1 MYAHIRKHYVIYL
14 IFLVGILSR
23 LPMLMSD
30 NFLLDG
36 DECIMGLMA
45 KHFIEGK
52 SIPFFFYGQ
61 SYGFAFIEVVFIS
74 IGYLVFGI
82 SDYVVRLSIIMLW
95 LIGVVYFYKSLKLLG
110 GDNKWL
116 PLIIAILLLT
126 VPAWAEWA
134 MKARGG
140 YATAFTLS
148 NIIVYLSLSNTNR
161 TKLNWFIIGLCL
173 LFLYHAQPLWLPGTL
188 ALVMYAYSRNSN
200 KRKILFSI
208 IGIAVGACSFFFMK
222 INLSDFWQPTV
233 FSLNAP
239 TLNKAISYIY
249 IHLSGHYYLNMKAN
263 IPTMTQVFS
272 YSFFVLLGMSLL
284 ASLVSLFI
292 VKGDKRRLILF
303 TLLAT
308 MPTLLSIAVIDINS
322 PRYLLPLTGFT
333 LVNFYA
339 LLRLVKKQVVI
350 NVFFLLLSGIGM
362 LSLVEFKELKIVGE
376 SKSELCDVITQLERR
391 NVAHVFCTGG
401 LIQWQLSFYS
411 KERVIARYYPETDR
425 YMAYIRAVDSAFYNS
440 PEHTAIVGAWWQSA
454 SVPEE
459 NRVMVNKSFFISTAP
474 DEQLLNKVG
483 FEL

>member
-52 SIPFFFYGQ
+52 SVPFFFYGQ

-116 PLIIAILLLT
+116 PLMITILLLT

-148 NIIVYLSLSNTNR
+148 NIIVYLSLNNASR
-161 TKLNWFIIGLCL
+161 IKLNWFIIGLCL

-188 ALVMYAYSRNSN
+188 ALAVYAYLKNSN

-208 IGIAVGACSFFFMK
+208 TGIVVGACSFFFMK

-233 FSLNAP
+233 FSLNVP
-239 TLNKAISYIY
+239 TLDKAISYIY
-249 IHLSGHYYLNMKAN
+249 THLSGHYYLNMKAD
-263 IPTMTQVFS
+263 IPNMTKVSS
-272 YSFFVLLGMSLL
+272 YSSFIILGISLL
-284 ASLVSLFI
+284 ASAVFLFI

-308 MPTLLSIAVIDINS
+308 MPTIVSIAVIDINS
-322 PRYLLPLTGFT
+322 PRYLLPLTGFA
-333 LVNFYA
+333 LFNLYA
-339 LLRLVKKQVVI
+339 LLRIFKMQVVI
-350 NVFFLLLSGIGM
+350 NAFFLLISGIGII
-362 LSLVEFKELKIVGE
+362 SLVEFKDLKIVGQ
-376 SKSELCDVITQLERR
+376 SKAELCDVITELEKR
-391 NVAHVFCTGG
+391 NVGHVFCTGG
-401 LIQWQLSFYS
+401 LIQWQLALYS
-411 KERVIARYYPETDR
+411 KERVIARYYYKIDR
-425 YMAYIRAVDSAFYNS
+425 YMPYINTIDSVYNNH
-440 PEHTAIVGAWWQSA
+440 PERTAIVGSWWQGA
-454 SVPEE
+454 SVPEKDK
-459 NRVMVNKSFFISTAP
+459 VMVNKSFFIVMNPSRELL
-474 DEQLLNKVG
+474 DKVWFQL
-483 FEL
+483 